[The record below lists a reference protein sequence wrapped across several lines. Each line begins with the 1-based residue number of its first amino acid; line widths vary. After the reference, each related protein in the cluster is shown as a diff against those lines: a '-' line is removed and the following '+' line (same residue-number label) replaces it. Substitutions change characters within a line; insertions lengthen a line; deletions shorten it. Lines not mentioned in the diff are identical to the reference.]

1 MSAQPQPAL
10 ALVPAASPRRI
21 LPADPAAHA
30 QAEKRLAIISPLLD
44 FRNDR
49 ARFSVRSFSRLV
61 AQISSESGVSRA
73 TLYNWLRRFQSDDL
87 AGLADSGRSDK
98 GVSRW
103 ATQSAANAELADLA
117 AYAYLQ
123 EKLSKKM
130 AYEIVVCRARQLEVE
145 PPSYETIR
153 VYLRRIPA
161 AVKTLAIMGR
171 RKYDEIFAPYIRR
184 GHTDFEAGEILVSD
198 HAIADVLVQNDL
210 FDAKDRQHMRLRFTG
225 LEDMRSRKFLAYA
238 WSQEG
243 SSRSINTCLRHAI
256 LRNGLFRCLYVDNG
270 LDFQKVGKGA
280 RTSAWDVQD
289 LPPEVLGLI
298 ARLGATIKYCQP
310 FHPQAKLIES
320 ANRTY
325 HQRLDRRFLTYTGPT
340 PEQRPDRC
348 IAALERHKK
357 LLTQGRADE
366 SDLPLA
372 SEYIRAAILWIE
384 EEYNNTPKNVPGME
398 GLTPNQA
405 FEQFRW
411 ANRPPAPAPHILA
424 GLLAER
430 ATRVI
435 HECSIEMAN
444 RRYVGV
450 DEWSQ
455 RGLHDREAP
464 GKRVTVAFDPLDLDY
479 LAAIDEDGK
488 IFAYLHPEHFV
499 RQADDEETRAAIGAS
514 MQERSHRYRETRGQ
528 LDALSR
534 RVRSTGYVPQHEQML
549 QIGRL
554 PIPIDHLIVHRPQP
568 RFAPTLEPTNDLQP
582 GELADRLTAA
592 LLRRDIDASGGDS

>member
-1 MSAQPQPAL
+1 MSAARSLAL
-10 ALVPAASPRRI
+10 AIVPPPTLQRI
-21 LPADPAAHA
+21 LPANPEARA
-30 QAEKRLAIISPLLD
+30 QAEKRFRIIEPLIN
-44 FRNDR
+44 FRLEPSS
-49 ARFSVRSFSRLV
+49 FSVRSFSQLIR
-61 AQISSESGVSRA
+61 QISSDSGVSQG
-73 TLYNWLRRFQSDDL
+73 TLYIWLRRFKSDDL

-103 ATQSAANAELADLA
+103 AAQSAANAELADLA

-130 AYEIVVCRARQLEVE
+130 AYEIVLCRARQLSVE
-145 PPSYETIR
+145 PPSYETVR
-153 VYLRRIPA
+153 VYLKNLPP
-161 AVKTLAIMGR
+161 AVKTLALGSR
-171 RKYDEIFAPYIRR
+171 RKYDEIFAPYVRR
-184 GHTDFEAGEILVSD
+184 GYTDFEAGEILVSD
-198 HAIADVLVQNDL
+198 HAIVDVLVQNDL

-225 LEDMRSRKFLAYA
+225 LEDMRSRKFVAYA

-243 SSRSINTCLRHAI
+243 SSRSIATCLRHSI
-256 LRNGLFRCLYVDNG
+256 QRFGPFRTLYVDNG
-270 LDFQKVGKGA
+270 KDFQKVGKGA
-280 RTSAWDVQD
+280 RTSAWDMQE
-289 LPPEVLGLI
+289 LPPEALGVI
-298 ARLGATIKYCQP
+298 ARLGAAIKYCLP

-320 ANRTY
+320 ANRVY

-348 IAALERHKK
+348 TAALERHKK

-372 SEYIRAAILWIE
+372 SEYIRAATLWIE

-411 ANRPPAPAPHILA
+411 TNQPPAPPAHVLA

-430 ATRVI
+430 TTRVI
-435 HECSIEMAN
+435 HECAIEMAN

-455 RGLHDREAP
+455 RGLHDHEEP
-464 GKRVTVAFDPLDLDY
+464 GKRVIVAFDPLDLDY
-479 LAAIDEDGK
+479 MAALDENGH
-488 IFAYLHPEHFV
+488 IFAYLQPERFV

-514 MQERSHRYRETRGQ
+514 MKERQHRYKETRSQ
-528 LDALSR
+528 LDALIR
-534 RVRSTGYVPQHEQML
+534 RVRSTGYVPQHDQML
-549 QIGRL
+549 QLGRL
-554 PIPIDHLIVHRPQP
+554 PIPIDHLVVHRPRP
-568 RFAPTLEPTNDLQP
+568 RLTPETLEPTNDLQP
-582 GELADRLTAA
+582 GELTDRLTAA
-592 LLRRDIDASGGDS
+592 LLRRNRDHSDS

>member
-1 MSAQPQPAL
+1 MTAARSLAL
-10 ALVPAASPRRI
+10 AIVPPPSPQRV
-21 LPADPAAHA
+21 LPADPEGRA
-30 QAEKRLAIISPLLD
+30 QADKRFRIIEPLIN
-44 FRNDR
+44 FRNDHGS
-49 ARFSVRSFSRLV
+49 FSVRSFSRLV
-61 AQISSESGVSRA
+61 RQISSESGVSQS
-73 TLYNWLRRFQSDDL
+73 TLYIWLRRFKADNL
-87 AGLADSGRSDK
+87 AGLVDSERSDK
-98 GVSRW
+98 GLSRW
-103 ATQSAANAELADLA
+103 ATQGAASAELADLA
-117 AYAYLQ
+117 AYAFLQ

-130 AYEIVVCRARQLEVE
+130 AHEIVVCRARQLSVE
-145 PPSYETIR
+145 PPSYETVR
-153 VYLRRIPA
+153 VYLRNIPP
-161 AVKTLAIMGR
+161 AVRTLALKGR

-184 GHTDFEAGEILVSD
+184 AHTDFEAGEIVVSD
-198 HAIADVLVQNDL
+198 HAITDVLLQNDL

-225 LEDMRSRKFLAYA
+225 VLDMRSRKPLAYA

-243 SSRSINTCLRHAI
+243 SSRSIATCLRHLI
-256 LRNGLFRCLYVDNG
+256 LRFGAFRQFYADNG

-289 LPPEVLGLI
+289 LPPEALGVI

-310 FHPQAKLIES
+310 FHPQAKSIERF
-320 ANRTY
+320 NKTM

-357 LLTQGRADE
+357 LLAQGRADE

-372 SEYIRAAILWIE
+372 SEYVRAATLWIE
-384 EEYNNTPKNVPGME
+384 EEYNNVAKNVPGME

-411 ANRPPAPAPHILA
+411 SNQPPAPPPHVLA

-435 HECSIEMAN
+435 HECAIEMAN

-455 RGLHDREAP
+455 RGLHDHEDT
-464 GKRVTVAFDPLDLDY
+464 GKRVTVAFDALDPDY
-479 LAAIDEDGK
+479 IAAIDEDGT
-488 IFAYLHPEHFV
+488 IFAYLQPEHFV

-514 MQERSHRYRETRGQ
+514 MRERQHRYKETRSQ

-554 PIPIDHLIVHRPQP
+554 PIPIDHLVVHRPRP
-568 RFAPTLEPTNDLQP
+568 RLVPETLEPTNDLQP

-592 LLRRDIDASGGDS
+592 ILRRSNASGGDS